1 MYRKSFYIFKG
12 KFIII
17 LYKRWVYS
25 FMKGNT
31 GFQVSL
37 AKIAKELQMELI
49 YTPADANDIYIKSPN
64 VIRPGI
70 ELT

>member
-1 MYRKSFYIFKG
+1 
-12 KFIII
+12 
-17 LYKRWVYS
+17 
-25 FMKGNT
+25 MKGNT

-70 ELT
+70 ELTGFLEFYTPERLIPLGNTEYAY